1 MVFLILFI
9 TLEYT
14 ALHIC
19 GLIIAT
25 VAAMAIT
32 FNTVHVSLNFVLF
45 DIPLSLGGGLFGS
58 FFILFFNKG
67 CCYTPHDMLP
77 TSLRYHLLRKL
88 RMTSR
93 FLFDLT

>member
-25 VAAMAIT
+25 VAAITTT
-32 FNTVHVSLNFVLF
+32 FNTVHVSLNLALF
-45 DIPLSLGGGLFGS
+45 DIPLSLGGGLWG
-58 FFILFFNKG
+58 
-67 CCYTPHDMLP
+67 
-77 TSLRYHLLRKL
+77 
-88 RMTSR
+88 
-93 FLFDLT
+93 